1 MQIIVQT
8 FYAPG
13 EKSRSPIRVR
23 PLPGQGFSSDMRVEC
38 SREMRTAYPVGQLF
52 CIYVKV
58 TCRLDSPDFLYSS
71 YRDPWNPVKKPE
83 AEDFIKKNFT
93 NRNQPT

>member
-1 MQIIVQT
+1 MKIIVQT

-23 PLPGQGFSSDMRVEC
+23 PLPGQGFITDMRVEC
-38 SREMRTAYPVGQLF
+38 SREMRTAFPIGQLF

-58 TCRLDSPDFLYSS
+58 TSRLDSLDFLYSS
-71 YRDPWNPVKKPE
+71 YRDPWNPVSKSE
-83 AEDFIKKNFT
+83 AEEFIKKNFRD
-93 NRNQPT
+93 RN

>member
-1 MQIIVQT
+1 MPIIVET

-23 PLPGQGFSSDMRVEC
+23 PLPGQGFSPDMRVEC
-38 SREMRTAYPVGQLF
+38 SREMRAAFPVGQLF

-58 TCRLDSPDFLYSS
+58 TSRLNSPDFLYSS
-71 YRDPWNPVKKPE
+71 YRDPWNPVTKSE
-83 AEDFIKKNFT
+83 AEDFIKKYFI
-93 NRNQPT
+93 NRN

>member
-23 PLPGQGFSSDMRVEC
+23 PLPGQGFRTDMRVEC
-38 SREMRTAYPVGQLF
+38 SKEMRTAFPIGQLF
-52 CIYVKV
+52 CIYVKL
-58 TCRLDSPDFLYSS
+58 TSRLDSPDFLYSS
-71 YRDPWNPVKKPE
+71 YRDPWNPVTKPE

>member
-23 PLPGQGFSSDMRVEC
+23 PLPGQGFDTNMRVEC
-38 SREMRTAYPVGQLF
+38 SKSMREAFPVGQKF
-52 CIYVKV
+52 CVWIQVKSM
-58 TCRLDSPDFLYSS
+58 LGGPDHLYSS
-71 YRDPWNPVKKPE
+71 YRDPWNPVSDQE
-83 AEDFIKKNFT
+83 AKNYIEKNFGNKT
-93 NRNQPT
+93 